1 MKSTCEPTRSCTGP
15 RRLSLGDNLIVGL
28 DIGTSKTCAVI
39 GEYNDTGVLEIT
51 GVGTSPST
59 GLRKGVVVNIEATL
73 QSVGKA
79 IEAAELM
86 SGREV
91 KDCFVGVAGANVEGI
106 NSRGVVAVTGKG
118 REICQADIDRVIEA
132 ARAIVI
138 PMDREVL
145 HVIPQTFIVDDQ
157 KGIRDPL
164 DMIGVRLEAEVHIIT
179 GSVTTAQNL
188 VRCVNRAGF
197 KANGLILQSLAAS
210 RAILTSDEKELGC
223 LLVDLGGGTTDV
235 LMYADGAPYFSASVG
250 VGGAQVTNDLSI
262 VLNVPMDVAERI
274 KRESGSCYLPHV
286 EPEDSIVL
294 PGVGGRPP
302 QEISRARVASII
314 QPRMEEIFNLVR
326 SKVEQ
331 PGYWS
336 LVKGGVVLTGG
347 GALMPGAADL
357 AYEVFGVPVRTGAPA
372 SLGGLVDIY
381 RNPAYST
388 AVGLVVLGAE
398 RLGAETEP
406 EARGRNSASA
416 GDRGKGSR
424 TQQKAPSKAQ
434 AKADS
439 PLSRFGDWLRE
450 FF

>member
-1 MKSTCEPTRSCTGP
+1 M
-15 RRLSLGDNLIVGL
+15 LVGL

-39 GEYNDTGVLEIT
+39 GEYNENGVLEIT
-51 GVGTSPST
+51 GAGVAPST

-73 QSVGKA
+73 VSVTKA
-79 IEAAELM
+79 VEAAELM

-91 KDCFVGVAGANVEGI
+91 KECFVGVAGANVEGI

-118 REICQADIDRVIEA
+118 REICQSDIDRVVEA

-197 KANGLILQSLAAS
+197 KVDGLILQSLAAS
-210 RAILTSDEKELGC
+210 RAVLTADEKELGC

-250 VGGAQVTNDLSI
+250 AGGAQVTNDLSI
-262 VLNVPMDVAERI
+262 VLNVPMDGAEKI
-274 KRESGSCYLPHV
+274 KRESGSCYLQHV
-286 EPEDSIVL
+286 EAGESIVV
-294 PGVGGRPP
+294 PGVGGRAP
-302 QEISRARVASII
+302 QEISRARVASVI
-314 QPRMEEIFNLVR
+314 QPRMEEIFRLVR
-326 SKVEQ
+326 EKVEQ
-331 PGYWS
+331 PGYWR

-347 GALMPGAADL
+347 GALMPGVVEL

-372 SLGGLVDIY
+372 SLGGLVDAY

-388 AVGLVVLGAE
+388 AVGLVLLGAE
-398 RLGAETEP
+398 RMGGAP
-406 EARGRNSASA
+406 EAGDSPKAGEKTAAAAS
-416 GDRGKGSR
+416 K
-424 TQQKAPSKAQ
+424 SKAGVNTR
-434 AKADS
+434 
-439 PLSRFGDWLRE
+439 LGRFGEWLRE